1 MKKVLFLIFASLL
14 VLGACGQ
21 DEHKPNKDDNK
32 KSESKSDKKSND
44 PKKDKKSDDKKVDS
58 KDEKQSESKNNS
70 DDTTNNESESTSKND
85 NGKSQSNNG
94 NNERIQGK
102 QTTQQSDNQQPQN
115 NNGYMSQAEIDEW
128 NRTKPTTHDESQ
140 MGYGRSEYE
149 EARKASEKVWNN
161 PNAHVGGPGWVGKNE
176 GYESWAKRQQEV
188 QNTPAQ

>member
-1 MKKVLFLIFASLL
+1 MLNEKGPILIFASLF

-21 DEHKPNKDDNK
+21 DSDKSNKDDNN
-32 KSESKSDKKSND
+32 KSESKSVKKSND

-94 NNERIQGK
+94 NNERTQGK
-102 QTTQQSDNQQPQN
+102 QATQQQSNNQQAQN

-149 EARKASEKVWNN
+149 QARKASEKVWDN
-161 PNAHVGGPGWVGKNE
+161 PNAHVGGPSWVGKNE
-176 GYESWAKRQQEV
+176 GYDLSLIHI
-188 QNTPAQ
+188 